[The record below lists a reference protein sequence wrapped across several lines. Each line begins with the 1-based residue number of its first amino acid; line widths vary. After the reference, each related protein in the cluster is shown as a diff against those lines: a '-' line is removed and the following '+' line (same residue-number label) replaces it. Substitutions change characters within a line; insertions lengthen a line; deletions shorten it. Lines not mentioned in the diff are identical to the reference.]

1 MKNYFLY
8 KNDQLHCEDVP
19 LERLAAEV
27 GTPVYV
33 YSQTAFTNGL
43 AAYNQALGLAGL
55 KHLVCYSV
63 KVAGNLALLS
73 LAARWGCG
81 ADIVSGGELHRA
93 LAAGIPAGKI
103 VFSGVGKTGA
113 EMAAALKA
121 GILMF
126 NVESEPE
133 MELLADT
140 AQSLGLTARIAL
152 RINPDVDPGTHPYI
166 ATGLKES
173 KFGLPVEQA
182 LNVYKKAAGLKGLQ
196 VVGLDCH
203 IGSQLTSTAPFVA
216 AAERL
221 NRLLNDLNQA
231 GLKIDYFDL
240 GGGLGITYNQEQPPS
255 PAEYVAALAPLLA
268 GRTVIL
274 EPGRSV
280 AGCAG
285 ALLTRALYNKR
296 TPANHFVIVDAAMN
310 DLIRPSLYGAYHP
323 IWPLKADS
331 ARAAEIVQVV
341 GPVCESGDFLARDRE
356 LPAIRPGEYLA
367 VGGAGAYGF
376 VMSSN
381 YNARP
386 RAAEVLVKDDQ
397 YKVIRPRETYDD
409 LIRGESRQGF

>member
-27 GTPVYV
+27 GTPLYV
-33 YSQTAFTNGL
+33 YSQTAFTDGL

-133 MELLADT
+133 LELLADT

-182 LNVYKKAAGLKGLQ
+182 LDVYKKAAGLKGLQ

-280 AGCAG
+280 AGRAG

-386 RAAEVLVKDDQ
+386 RAAEVLVKDGQ
-397 YKVIRPRETYDD
+397 YKVIRPRETYED